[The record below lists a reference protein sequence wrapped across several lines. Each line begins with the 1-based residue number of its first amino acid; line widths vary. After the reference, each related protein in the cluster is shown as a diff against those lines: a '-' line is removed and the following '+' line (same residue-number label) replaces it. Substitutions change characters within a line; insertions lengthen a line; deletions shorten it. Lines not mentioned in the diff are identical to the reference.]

1 MKDEFNHVEIDGKEA
16 DAIQVKMDDVVADAE
31 KFAAEERSADP
42 DRNRKGGAESEPVME
57 EQMSDEEFNE
67 ELKELMEEDNSG
79 KKKKKKKKKGER
91 GRRKKMER
99 QEENPCRCRSR
110 SGSHF
115 WCFQSDGRRQGAPD
129 DGRHISAEQGRSGGD
144 AFGQRPCGGN

>member
-79 KKKKKKKKKGER
+79 KKKRK
-91 GRRKKMER
+91 RRKK
-99 QEENPCRCRSR
+99 EN
-110 SGSHF
+110 
-115 WCFQSDGRRQGAPD
+115 
-129 DGRHISAEQGRSGGD
+129 GD
-144 AFGQRPCGGN
+144 AGKNGASGRKFLSVPEPQW

>member
-79 KKKKKKKKKGER
+79 KKKK
-91 GRRKKMER
+91 
-99 QEENPCRCRSR
+99 N
-110 SGSHF
+110 
-115 WCFQSDGRRQGAPD
+115 
-129 DGRHISAEQGRSGGD
+129 GD
-144 AFGQRPCGGN
+144 AGKNGASGRKSLSVPEPQW

>member
-1 MKDEFNHVEIDGKEA
+1 MKAEFNHVEIDGKAA

-42 DRNRKGGAESEPVME
+42 DRNRKGGAESELEME

-91 GRRKKMER
+91 GRRK
-99 QEENPCRCRSR
+99 NGA
-110 SGSHF
+110 SGRKSLSVPEPQ
-115 WCFQSDGRRQGAPD
+115 W
-129 DGRHISAEQGRSGGD
+129 
-144 AFGQRPCGGN
+144 

>member
-67 ELKELMEEDNSG
+67 ELKELMKARAGTQE
-79 KKKKKKKKKGER
+79 
-91 GRRKKMER
+91 KMER

>member
-79 KKKKKKKKKGER
+79 KKKKKKKKKGDDVNINLKQLEAFCALVR
-91 GRRKKMER
+91 SVR
-99 QEENPCRCRSR
+99 Q
-110 SGSHF
+110 
-115 WCFQSDGRRQGAPD
+115 
-129 DGRHISAEQGRSGGD
+129 
-144 AFGQRPCGGN
+144 